1 MAIADASG
9 GVYRF
14 DASSG
19 RELWDHQLNEL
30 IVRSSPVFAG
40 TSVLV
45 GLNDG
50 RLVALDAGT
59 GHLVW
64 QSRPTPGLI
73 GAISLSPDAVIAVKG
88 GRAPGLVAFVHD
100 PGGSLTDVPS
110 PTEVDVRKLFGNFA
124 VAFAACVVGLYAPF
138 RFLRHRSSGR
148 GDEDEGNVGDTTD
161 TDDDEDT
168 DEDDA

>member
-1 MAIADASG
+1 
-9 GVYRF
+9 VYRL

-19 RELWDHQLNEL
+19 RQLWDHQLNEL

-40 TSVLV
+40 ASVLV

-50 RLVALDAGT
+50 RLVALDAGS

-64 QSRPTPGLI
+64 QSQPTPGLI
-73 GAISLSPDAVIAVKG
+73 GTISLSPDVAVAVKG
-88 GRAPGLVAFVHD
+88 GSAPGLIAFVHD
-100 PGGSLTDVPS
+100 PDGSLTDVPS
-110 PTEVDVRKLFGNFA
+110 PTEVDLAQLFGNFA

-138 RFLRHRSSGR
+138 RFLRRRSSGR
-148 GDEDEGNVGDTTD
+148 GDDDERNVRGRAD
-161 TDDDEDT
+161 TDDDEDG